1 MLRTGHTRTASGRIP
16 RAVAVC
22 GAAERSHAR
31 VEPNYYKYGTV
42 LGGGGGFEHLL
53 IFSMYDLIYLI

>member
-22 GAAERSHAR
+22 GAADAR
-31 VEPNYYKYGTV
+31 QANYFKYGTV
-42 LGGGGGFEHLL
+42 RRGFEHLL